1 MRVHSWLP
9 SVLVGV
15 SLSELVLPH
24 IPWTLSG
31 KMIFHIFLIWIV
43 DIKSL
48 SRRMM
53 MTSGSGVNY
62 KSMFD
67 AGSQVIKLFFLDTQI
82 YKWLIL

>member
-1 MRVHSWLP
+1 MLLRVHSWLP
-9 SVLVGV
+9 SFSVGV
-15 SLSELVLPH
+15 SLLVLVLPL

-31 KMIFHIFLIWIV
+31 KMIFRLVSRNCLSIF
-43 DIKSL
+43 L

-67 AGSQVIKLFFLDTQI
+67 AGSQVIKLLFLNV
-82 YKWLIL
+82 